1 LKTKLNNGKK
11 LFFNL
16 LSAAAFIVVF
26 LLFFPDAAYAYLDP
40 GTGNVLL
47 YLAVSLC
54 GVLAYSAKSVF
65 WAIFNKKKEKPGE
78 LDHDKI
84 SIFCEGK
91 NYWNTF
97 RPIVASLIEKQIPFS
112 YFSMDIDDP
121 GLEIENNLMF
131 SRYIGEG
138 SAAFARMG
146 QVRSSVMLSTTPNI
160 GTPGF
165 PMPRPKYVKRLV
177 HVCHGVDDIGLYKK
191 GSLDHYD
198 SVLLVGNFMI
208 HGIRFV
214 EHARGLREKELVP
227 AGLPY
232 LDDLASRMKN
242 PLPPTDGKTVL
253 VAPSWGTKGCLHV
266 YGGGFIGDLARAG
279 FNVILRPHPHSWK
292 MEKNLLNKVKR
303 ELSDYDNVEWDSAP
317 DGALAMERAD
327 ILISDTSNIRM
338 DYALL
343 YERPV
348 ITLKIALDDP
358 ETFELSD
365 MDSAWMETAERE
377 IGAVVDKDS
386 ISGIVNIVRESL
398 TNHTKKDLTS
408 FRDENVFNFGSSGR
422 VIAEYL
428 SGCVSFEPNA
438 GE

>member
-1 LKTKLNNGKK
+1 MCTKRRLFLKTFLIFGFII
-11 LFFNL
+11 LFIAP
-16 LSAAAFIVVF
+16 S
-26 LLFFPDAAYAYLDP
+26 PAYAYLDP

-54 GVLAYSAKSVF
+54 GALVYSMKSVF
-65 WAIFNKKKEKPGE
+65 WAVFDRKSEKALE
-78 LDHDKI
+78 LDHRGI
-84 SIFCEGK
+84 SIFCEGR

-97 RPIVASLIEKQIPFS
+97 RPIVNALIEKEVPFS
-112 YFSMDIDDP
+112 YFSMDIYDP
-121 GLEIENNLMF
+121 GLEIENDLML

-146 QVRSSVMLSTTPNI
+146 QIRSKVMIATTPNI

-165 PMPRPKYVKRLV
+165 PMPRPKYVERLV
-177 HVCHGVDDIGLYKK
+177 HVCHGVDDIGFYKK

-198 SVLLVGNFMI
+198 AVLIVGDFMV
-208 HGIRFV
+208 HGIRFI
-214 EHARGLREKELVP
+214 ERLRGLPQKELVP

-232 LDDLASRMKN
+232 LDDLASRMKT
-242 PLPPTDGKTVL
+242 PLPPTDGRTVL
-253 VAPSWGTKGCLHV
+253 VAPSWGTKGCLYV
-266 YGGGFIGDLARAG
+266 YGGDFVRDLASAG

-292 MEKNLLNKVKR
+292 TEKALLGRIKR
-303 ELSDYDNVEWDSAP
+303 ELSGFDNVEWDDAP

-348 ITLKIALDDP
+348 ITLKIAVSDP

-365 MDSAWMETAERE
+365 MDSAWMDTAERE
-377 IGAVVDKDS
+377 IGAVVGEDE
-386 ISGIVNIVRESL
+386 ISGIVNIVWEQLNNR
-398 TNHTKKDLTS
+398 TRKDLAS
-408 FRDENVFNFGSSGR
+408 FREENVSNFGSSGR

-428 SGCVSFEPNA
+428 ARCACGSPEA
-438 GE
+438 DAR